1 MAGVGVSLIQ
11 GVLVMGNIKKHL
23 DLILLVL
30 LVVSLVFYDLTLAIL
45 AEIVHLFFE
54 LLFELFEWFEL
65 GIEELIEHLFH
76 TEHHA
81 SQIMTFYILLLMG
94 GFVGYAL
101 WRALPGLY
109 HHFKQVVK
117 RAALKSWE
125 RRKTEWELYWL
136 TLTLANKILI
146 GVVALGLAYL
156 ASFFVM

>member
-1 MAGVGVSLIQ
+1 MAGAGISLIQ
-11 GVLVMGNIKKHL
+11 GVLGMGNIKKHL

-30 LVVSLVFYDLTLAIL
+30 LLASLVFYDLTLELL

-54 LLFELFEWFEL
+54 FLFELFEWFEL
-65 GIEELIEHLFH
+65 GVEEIIEHLFH

-81 SQIMTFYILLLMG
+81 SQIVTFYILLLMG
-94 GFVGYAL
+94 GFVCYGL
-101 WRALPGLY
+101 WRVLPRLY
-109 HHFKQVVK
+109 HHFKQAVK
-117 RAALKSWE
+117 RAALKTWV

-156 ASFFVM
+156 ASFFLM